1 MPYEVP
7 ENWVWTTLGEICL
20 FLSRGKS
27 PKYSDTDK
35 TYPVFA
41 QKCNLKEGGISLEQ
55 ARFLDPSTICKW
67 SEEYKLKTG
76 DVLVNSTGTGTVGR
90 TRLFHESYLKH
101 YPFAVPDSHVSVIR
115 TASEIKSE
123 FVFAY
128 NCRSLKER
136 ITKRGLFS
144 NKYLN
149 LGILTLLIVQAIVFF
164 TPIGKIFGL
173 TIISLSQFIYVI
185 LINIISFIIL
195 EILKPLLVL
204 DATAVATLNKSK
216 HTTSSKATTCNN
228 VFTNSPFALWT

>member
-1 MPYEVP
+1 MLAQ
-7 ENWVWTTLGEICL
+7 TLAL
-20 FLSRGKS
+20 LSIII
-27 PKYSDTDK
+27 
-35 TYPVFA
+35 
-41 QKCNLKEGGISLEQ
+41 N
-55 ARFLDPSTICKW
+55 
-67 SEEYKLKTG
+67 
-76 DVLVNSTGTGTVGR
+76 
-90 TRLFHESYLKH
+90 
-101 YPFAVPDSHVSVIR
+101 
-115 TASEIKSE
+115 E

-195 EILKPLLVL
+195 EILKPLLVKL
-204 DATAVATLNKSK
+204 FKDE
-216 HTTSSKATTCNN
+216 
-228 VFTNSPFALWT
+228 